1 MMGKWKVGAITGAV
15 WGLISLVTLSGGIW
29 LNPLI
34 KYTFGLP
41 TTLTFHIVNWLNF
54 IIVPI
59 IGIWFSYIVL
69 FLLAP
74 TIGAIIVVG
83 IVYLTGKV
91 RAKQKIIKF

>member
-1 MMGKWKVGAITGAV
+1 MVEKRKVGAITGAV

-41 TTLTFHIVNWLNF
+41 TTLAFQIAD
-54 IIVPI
+54 
-59 IGIWFSYIVL
+59 IWNSCIVL